1 MSDEAIISRFPVIM
15 FSICLSKQENKTKGI
30 KGKLK
35 PRFLFLCEEQQVN
48 YDICVTK

>member
-1 MSDEAIISRFPVIM
+1 MSDEAIICRFPVIM

-35 PRFLFLCEEQQVN
+35 VLN
-48 YDICVTK
+48 